1 LILDELKAVRYR
13 VEGTAIVQSTH
24 GNPAVAA
31 LLKKLAIP
39 APKRILAL
47 ER

>member
-1 LILDELKAVRYR
+1 MRPPL
-13 VEGTAIVQSTH
+13 IVQSTH
-24 GNPAVAA
+24 GSPAVTA